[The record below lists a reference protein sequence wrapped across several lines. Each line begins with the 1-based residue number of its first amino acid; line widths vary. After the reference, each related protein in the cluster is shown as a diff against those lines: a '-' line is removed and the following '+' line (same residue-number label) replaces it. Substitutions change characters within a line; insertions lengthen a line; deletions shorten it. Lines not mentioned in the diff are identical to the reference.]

1 MASSTFS
8 PPAVKAAL
16 KAAAEDL
23 FGTATVCYGDPG
35 SYVPNTVVSIGDQQ
49 FTLEKAT
56 MGPRSR
62 EEVVQTE
69 VTISVF
75 AAGGEDAQEIATGE
89 AYDLLLQLD
98 NYLRTK
104 PNEALGDACREA
116 WVSEGALV
124 EAKVKGKSG
133 SGIAGRLSA
142 VSATVTSRHRRS

>member
-1 MASSTFS
+1 MSATFS

-16 KAAAEDL
+16 KAAAVEL
-23 FGTATVCYGDPG
+23 FGTATVCYGEPG

-49 FTLEKAT
+49 FDLERPT
-56 MGPRSR
+56 MTTSRSR
-62 EEVVQTE
+62 EEVVRTE

-75 AAGGEDAQEIATGE
+75 VAGGEDAQQIATDD

-116 WVSEGALV
+116 FVSDGALV

-133 SGIAGRLSA
+133 SGLAGRVSA
-142 VSATVTSRHRRS
+142 VSVTVTSRHRRT